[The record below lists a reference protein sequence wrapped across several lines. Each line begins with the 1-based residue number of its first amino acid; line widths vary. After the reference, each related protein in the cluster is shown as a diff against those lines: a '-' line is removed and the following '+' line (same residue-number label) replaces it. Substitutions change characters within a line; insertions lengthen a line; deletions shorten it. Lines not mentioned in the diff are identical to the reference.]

1 MGRRHSKRGVA
12 LRLGSLIG
20 VGEGSAKV
28 RQGMSALDRPGQ
40 VKFHGA
46 ASFFLSRIIN
56 IYRQATIVISLY
68 IH

>member
-12 LRLGSLIG
+12 LMFGSSLG

-28 RQGMSALDRPGQ
+28 LQGVSALDRPGQ

-46 ASFFLSRIIN
+46 TSFF
-56 IYRQATIVISLY
+56 
-68 IH
+68 